1 MANQQ
6 QTYTRF
12 ALAQR
17 IEHWVMTISFV
28 ILMVTGLPQ
37 RYALS
42 TWADYIIEGLGG
54 IEQVRIIHRIA
65 AVVFMLV
72 MIFHFIDVAYKVYV
86 LRLRPSMM
94 PTFKDVRDLFNS
106 IRYYIGLRENHPKLP
121 RYNFAEKI
129 EYWAVI
135 WGGILMA
142 LTGFMLWNPINTTSI
157 LPGQFVPAAKM
168 AHSAEALL
176 AFLAIIIWHVYWVHL
191 KTFNR
196 AMFTGKLTR
205 EQMLEEHAAE
215 LEEIESGAQ
224 PLPSPTEEIRQ
235 RRRIFTPIA
244 SVVTVVMLVGLYD
257 FVTFERT
264 AITTVPPEEVAQAF
278 VPATPTPTNTPQPTA
293 TPTVTPEGGEA
304 SPASVPMISHP
315 VAGREDCLECHAV
328 DGPIPE
334 PASHANYTL
343 ATCQVCHSIKQE
355 NPAPPPIKHK
365 IEGREECSRCHKA
378 DLLPASHQE
387 ADITD
392 ENCLL
397 CHTPANQ

>member
-1 MANQQ
+1 MA
-6 QTYTRF
+6 TPEKMFTRF
-12 ALAQR
+12 TLTQR
-17 IEHWVMTISFV
+17 IAHWVMTISFV
-28 ILMVTGLPQ
+28 TLMVTGLPQ

-42 TWADYIIEGLGG
+42 TWAEDIIEGLGG
-54 IEQVRIIHRIA
+54 IESVRVIHRIA

-72 MIFHFIDVAYKVYV
+72 MIYHFIDVAYKVYV

-106 IRYYIGLRENHPKLP
+106 IRYYIGLRENHPRLP

-142 LTGFMLWNPINTTSI
+142 LTGFMLWNPIATTSI
-157 LPGQFVPAAKM
+157 LPGQFVPAART

-205 EQMLEEHAAE
+205 EQMLMEHAAE
-215 LEEIESGAQ
+215 LEEIEAGN
-224 PLPSPTEEIRQ
+224 PLPPPPLAAVRQ
-235 RRRIFTPIA
+235 RERIFMPVA
-244 SVVTVVMLVGLYD
+244 SVVTVLMLIGLFE

-264 AITTVPPEEVAQAF
+264 AITTVPPGEVAQAF

-304 SPASVPMISHP
+304 SPASIPMISHS
-315 VAGREDCLECHAV
+315 VEGREDCLKCHAA

-334 PASHANYTL
+334 PASHANYAL

-365 IEGREECSRCHKA
+365 IEGREECSRCHKV
-378 DLLPASHQE
+378 DLQPESHQAANFSDQE
-387 ADITD
+387 
-392 ENCLL
+392 CLV
-397 CHTPANQ
+397 CHSATQ